1 MNTESADIEGDR
13 ELSVL
18 DRWIVAEFQKTA
30 AAVNRAMD
38 THRFDLA
45 SKAIYEFVWDEFCDW
60 YLELSKP
67 ILNSKTSPEA
77 TIRGTRH
84 TLLTV
89 LESTLRLAHPFLPF
103 ITEEIWQQIPG
114 SIRGP
119 GTTIMLEQYPEPEAG
134 LIDEKA
140 IKDVAWIKKVVTGVR
155 NIRGEMD
162 ISIAKAIPI
171 LFHNGDDA
179 DKRCL
184 EAYRDLLSFL
194 VNPEELTML
203 PNDASLPV
211 SSTYLVGEMQLLV
224 PMSGLIDKDA
234 EVSRLDKEIDRKE
247 KEKQRADGKVNNPN
261 FVEKAPEAVVQKER
275 DKVIELSSAIE
286 KLQQQKLRIES
297 L

>member
-1 MNTESADIEGDR
+1 MNTESADIEGEK

-30 AAVNRAMD
+30 AAVNLAMD
-38 THRFDLA
+38 TYRFDLA

-67 ILNSKTSPEA
+67 ILNAATSPEA
-77 TIRGTRH
+77 TLRGTRH
-84 TLLTV
+84 TLLSV

-103 ITEEIWQQIPG
+103 ISEEIWQQIPG
-114 SIRGP
+114 SIRGT
-119 GTTIMLEQYPEPEAG
+119 GDTIMLQLYPEPDTG
-134 LIDEKA
+134 LIDEEA

-171 LFHNGDDA
+171 LFHNGDDE

-184 EAYRDLLSFL
+184 EAYRELLSFL

-203 PNDASLPV
+203 SNDATLPV

-247 KEKQRADGKVNNPN
+247 KERQRADGKVNNPN

-275 DKVIELSSAIE
+275 DKVLELSSAIE
-286 KLQQQKLRIES
+286 KLQQQKSRIEN